1 MRAFAFL
8 LAGLALALF
17 LTTHTQKPH
26 VESRAAVRAGHPIA
40 SIGDIFRHY

>member
-8 LAGLALALF
+8 LAGLALALL
-17 LTTHTQKPH
+17 LTAYTPKRY
-26 VESRAAVRAGHPIA
+26 VENRAAVPTGHPIA

>member
-17 LTTHTQKPH
+17 LTTYTPKPY
-26 VESRAAVRAGHPIA
+26 VENRAAVPTGHPVA